1 MSEQY
6 HGWAMRNERWGYLDP
21 FSFRRKRTDCIRDF
35 ISGTRWSWRQFR
47 ARGWECIKVRIVPV
61 SEEAIHD

>member
-1 MSEQY
+1 MNDKY
-6 HGWAMRNERWGYLDP
+6 DGWAMRNQRWGYMDKH
-21 FSFRRKRTDCIRDF
+21 SFRRTRTQCIRDF

-61 SEEAIHD
+61 EEAS